1 MICRLNEV
9 WAHFRLP
16 RKEMYSYL
24 FIVAVHYAIMFETC
38 QGAK

>member
-1 MICRLNEV
+1 MICRPNGV

-16 RKEMYSYL
+16 QKEMYPDL